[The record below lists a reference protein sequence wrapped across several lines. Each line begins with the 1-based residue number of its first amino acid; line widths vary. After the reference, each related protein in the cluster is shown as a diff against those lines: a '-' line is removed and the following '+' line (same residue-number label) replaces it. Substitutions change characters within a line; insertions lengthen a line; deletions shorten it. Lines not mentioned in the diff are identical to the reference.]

1 MPSIHENGE
10 DVAELQQHWRCC
22 PESCGCPF
30 SEGAQGWVGWG
41 LGQPELVGDGQA
53 AHGRGGNWVG
63 FEVAALPVCLL
74 IAVYSK

>member
-1 MPSIHENGE
+1 MFLPDSTMG
-10 DVAELQQHWRCC
+10 A
-22 PESCGCPF
+22 PF
-30 SEGAQGWVGWG
+30 TEVPKAVGG
-41 LGQPELVGDGQA
+41 PGQPEKEGQA

>member
-1 MPSIHENGE
+1 MPLS
-10 DVAELQQHWRCC
+10 WRCQ
-22 PESCGCPF
+22 S
-30 SEGAQGWVGWG
+30 WVGWG